1 MSSKS
6 NAAKGFGLQP
16 APFSA
21 AKLLIDIGFVRIL
34 LVFLSPFRSF
44 VAWQL
49 FCGKSIWHV
58 AIIIERSLLRAA
70 GWLHAPP
77 KSRTIRHV
85 FNALIDIRRWH
96 LVAASLVVYSAASA
110 ALRACYNSKDEQVQ
124 QRRAI
129 RRKMA
134 ASKSYFEWSINATK
148 LDTIDG
154 TDDEARWRSET
165 KLYDRRLLEEKVA
178 HLRSVRSTSN
188 ATVTERI
195 FAVRADLL
203 RNLGNVASAALHEHF
218 PVVPG
223 PIREYIDEV
232 REHLEDITN
241 STELPLAEKSAFLKE
256 TRHAFGRTALVLSG
270 GGALGTFHLGVIKAL
285 LEHRLLPRVLAG
297 SSVGAVVCAIT
308 ATRTDSELSALL
320 EDISSF
326 DLTLFS
332 HAALPVP
339 AASSTAG
346 KLLLG
351 PSSMQVNEDP
361 EQLVKRLR
369 HLLGDMTFVEAYT
382 HTSRVLN
389 LSVSAAGGNEPPR
402 LLNYL
407 TAPHVVVWSAVA
419 CSSAFPG
426 LPQPRELLARSVT
439 GELVRFADSNAAGI
453 NKVINDELNNKPN
466 GGGGVGASGCAT
478 PTATP
483 TNTGWRDGSLEDDL
497 PMRGLSEMFGVNHF
511 IVSQTTP
518 YIIPFLN
525 LKKSLG
531 VAGQLAEAEIKH
543 RCRQALEILPRWKWP
558 ARWLRAFSQPWEGD
572 VTIALPNAA
581 AQLSKG
587 ILGPSRSSLLQAVR
601 QGELS
606 TWAKISA
613 IQCNCGIEA
622 TLDACIQQVA
632 AWERAE
638 QKDRRITAAAAMPL
652 KSGRLPSWADL
663 DSLQHQQ
670 QHKVSCNVPGSS
682 SVESLYSMSLSHA
695 VGGGGGVA
703 GALSPGVVAAPG
715 VMPKHRVSSHGSLPA
730 AATGI
735 FPLPEKGGETHAR
748 TNNKRVSF
756 SKFSSSEADL
766 KHLAVVGIP
775 CSEYMVS
782 SPSPPRSLC
791 SPQALYRK
799 GGMAAPPLPQ
809 RPASASSSPLKEK
822 RALSPIMGLQVSSPL
837 VSSMECTD
845 SSANPFTEGSP
856 SPLSRKSL
864 DGHGGGEAA
873 MERKSSLDIALV
885 NNRNG
890 LDWIAP

>member
-1 MSSKS
+1 MLATS
-6 NAAKGFGLQP
+6 
-16 APFSA
+16 FSHLLLLL
-21 AKLLIDIGFVRIL
+21 LLIFDF
-34 LVFLSPFRSF
+34 
-44 VAWQL
+44 
-49 FCGKSIWHV
+49 
-58 AIIIERSLLRAA
+58 
-70 GWLHAPP
+70 
-77 KSRTIRHV
+77 
-85 FNALIDIRRWH
+85 
-96 LVAASLVVYSAASA
+96 AASLVVYSAASA
-110 ALRACYNSKDEQVQ
+110 ALRAWHDSKDEQIK

-129 RRKMA
+129 VRKMA
-134 ASKSYFEWSINATK
+134 NSKSYYEWSINATK
-148 LDTIDG
+148 LDTIDR

-165 KLYDRRLLEEKVA
+165 KLYDRRLLEDKVA

-241 STELPLAEKSAFLKE
+241 STELPLTEKSAFLKE

-320 EDISSF
+320 ENLSSF
-326 DLTLFS
+326 DLSFFS
-332 HAALPVP
+332 QAALPVP
-339 AASSTAG
+339 AASSAAK

-351 PSSMQVNEDP
+351 TSSMQANEDP

-369 HLLGDMTFVEAYT
+369 HLLGDVTFVEAYT

-389 LSVSAAGGNEPPR
+389 LSVSAAGGHEPPR

-439 GELVRFADSNAAGI
+439 GELVRFADSNAAGLNKMI
-453 NKVINDELNNKPN
+453 NGKLNKKFN
-466 GGGGVGASGCAT
+466 GGDSVGAT
-478 PTATP
+478 TTATP

-518 YIIPFLN
+518 HIIPFLN

-531 VAGQLAEAEIKH
+531 VAGQLGEAEIKH

-581 AQLSKG
+581 AQLAKG
-587 ILGPSRSSLLQAVR
+587 IIGPSRSALLQAFR

-606 TWAKISA
+606 TWAKMSA

-638 QKDRRITAAAAMPL
+638 QKDRRLTAAAAMPL
-652 KSGRLPSWADL
+652 KSGRLLSWADL
-663 DSLQHQQ
+663 ESLHQHQQ
-670 QHKVSCNVPGSS
+670 KVSHNMPGSS

-695 VGGGGGVA
+695 VSAIGAGAISSGGV
-703 GALSPGVVAAPG
+703 GAAAAAADGVPSPGVVAAPG
-715 VMPKHRVSSHGSLPA
+715 SMPKYKVSSQGSLSA
-730 AATGI
+730 AETGVV
-735 FPLPEKGGETHAR
+735 PSPENDSEPR

-766 KHLAVVGIP
+766 NHLAVKGIP

-782 SPSPPRSLC
+782 SPSPPSSIH
-791 SPQALYRK
+791 SPQALYKK

-809 RPASASSSPLKEK
+809 RPASAAASQLPPRLPPSPNKEK
-822 RALSPIMGLQVSSPL
+822 ALPPGTRIEVSPPL
-837 VSSMECTD
+837 GSLMECID
-845 SSANPFTEGSP
+845 SSANPFPEGAL
-856 SPLSRKSL
+856 SPLSRRSF
-864 DGHGGGEAA
+864 DGKGAHDGGYEDGEAA
-873 MERKSSLDIALV
+873 TERRSSLEIALV

>member
-1 MSSKS
+1 LSH
-6 NAAKGFGLQP
+6 LP
-16 APFSA
+16 
-21 AKLLIDIGFVRIL
+21 L
-34 LVFLSPFRSF
+34 LV
-44 VAWQL
+44 
-49 FCGKSIWHV
+49 
-58 AIIIERSLLRAA
+58 
-70 GWLHAPP
+70 
-77 KSRTIRHV
+77 
-85 FNALIDIRRWH
+85 LIFDF
-96 LVAASLVVYSAASA
+96 AASLVVYSAASA
-110 ALRACYNSKDEQVQ
+110 ALRAWHDSKNEQVQ

-129 RRKMA
+129 IRKMA

-148 LDTIDG
+148 LDAIDG

-178 HLRSVRSTSN
+178 HLLSVKSRSN

-195 FAVRADLL
+195 FAVRADLI

-218 PVVPG
+218 PLVPG

-297 SSVGAVVCAIT
+297 SSVGAVVCAVT

-320 EDISSF
+320 ENISSF
-326 DLTLFS
+326 DLTFFS

-351 PSSMQVNEDP
+351 TSSMQANEDP
-361 EQLVKRLR
+361 EQLVRRLR
-369 HLLGDMTFVEAYT
+369 HLLGDVTFVEAYT

-439 GELVRFADSNAAGI
+439 GELVRFADSNAAGLHELMM
-453 NKVINDELNNKPN
+453 NDMPSSKKLDGG
-466 GGGGVGASGCAT
+466 GGGGVLGC
-478 PTATP
+478 ATP

-518 YIIPFLN
+518 HIIPFLN
-525 LKKSLG
+525 LKKQLG

-572 VTIALPNAA
+572 VTIALPHAV
-581 AQLSKG
+581 AQLAKG
-587 ILGPSRSSLLQAVR
+587 IIGPSRSALLQAVR

-622 TLDACIQQVA
+622 TLDACIQHVA

-638 QKDRRITAAAAMPL
+638 QKDRRMTAAALPS

-663 DSLQHQQ
+663 DSLQQQHQQ
-670 QHKVSCNVPGSS
+670 KFPHNMPGSS

-695 VGGGGGVA
+695 VGAIGA
-703 GALSPGVVAAPG
+703 GATGVPSPGAVAAPG
-715 VMPKHRVSSHGSLPA
+715 CMPKYRVSSHGSLPA
-730 AATGI
+730 AAGPGV
-735 FPLPEKGGETHAR
+735 FPSPEKEGGPRTHN
-748 TNNKRVSF
+748 TRVSF

-766 KHLAVVGIP
+766 KHLAVIGIP
-775 CSEYMVS
+775 SSEYMVS
-782 SPSPPRSLC
+782 SPSPPHSLH
-791 SPQALYRK
+791 SPQALYKK

-809 RPASASSSPLKEK
+809 RPASAFSPLPPRLPPPSRIEKAVSPPITRIKLSSPLGS
-822 RALSPIMGLQVSSPL
+822 L
-837 VSSMECTD
+837 MECID
-845 SSANPFTEGSP
+845 SSANPFPEGSP
-856 SPLSRKSL
+856 SPLSRRSF
-864 DGHGGGEAA
+864 DGKNAAQGIGEDAQAA
-873 MERKSSLDIALV
+873 IERRSSLEIGLV

>member
-1 MSSKS
+1 
-6 NAAKGFGLQP
+6 
-16 APFSA
+16 
-21 AKLLIDIGFVRIL
+21 
-34 LVFLSPFRSF
+34 
-44 VAWQL
+44 
-49 FCGKSIWHV
+49 
-58 AIIIERSLLRAA
+58 
-70 GWLHAPP
+70 
-77 KSRTIRHV
+77 
-85 FNALIDIRRWH
+85 
-96 LVAASLVVYSAASA
+96 
-110 ALRACYNSKDEQVQ
+110 
-124 QRRAI
+124 
-129 RRKMA
+129 MA

-154 TDDEARWRSET
+154 TDEEARWRSET

-178 HLRSVRSTSN
+178 HLRSVRN
-188 ATVTERI
+188 ASKSTVTERI

-218 PVVPG
+218 PLVPG

-270 GGALGTFHLGVIKAL
+270 GGALGTFHLGVVKAL

-297 SSVGAVVCAIT
+297 SSVGAVVCAVA
-308 ATRTDSELSALL
+308 ATRTDSELTALL

-326 DLTLFS
+326 DLTFFS

-346 KLLLG
+346 KLLG
-351 PSSMQVNEDP
+351 TSSMQLNEDP

-369 HLLGDMTFVEAYT
+369 HLLGDVTFVEAYS

-439 GELVRFADSNAAGI
+439 GELVRFADSNAGCST
-453 NKVINDELNNKPN
+453 NSNTSSNV
-466 GGGGVGASGCAT
+466 GGAPATTAS
-478 PTATP
+478 P

-511 IVSQTTP
+511 IVSQTSP
-518 YIIPFLN
+518 HIIPFLN

-531 VAGQLAEAEIKH
+531 VVGQLAEAEIKH

-581 AQLSKG
+581 AQLAKG
-587 ILGPSRSSLLQAVR
+587 LIGPSRSALLQAIR

-632 AWERAE
+632 AWERFE
-638 QKDRRITAAAAMPL
+638 QKERKTAAASMPL

-663 DSLQHQQ
+663 DSLQQQ
-670 QHKVSCNVPGSS
+670 SCGGVAGSS
-682 SVESLYSMSLSHA
+682 SAESLYSMSLSHVNVA
-695 VGGGGGVA
+695 AGGGCAVSGGV
-703 GALSPGVVAAPG
+703 PAPAESFL
-715 VMPKHRVSSHGSLPA
+715 PKYRVSSHGSLPTA
-730 AATGI
+730 AGVFPSPGKGGASGATG
-735 FPLPEKGGETHAR
+735 T
-748 TNNKRVSF
+748 TTNSNNNKRVSF

-766 KHLAVVGIP
+766 KHLAVLGIP
-775 CSEYMVS
+775 SPEYMVT
-782 SPSPPRSLC
+782 SPSPPRSLH
-791 SPQALYRK
+791 SPQALYKK
-799 GGMAAPPLPQ
+799 GCLVAPPL
-809 RPASASSSPLKEK
+809 RPPSSSTAGADKAEQ
-822 RALSPIMGLQVSSPL
+822 RVLSPISTKRVGSPL
-837 VSSMECTD
+837 GSAMECIDT
-845 SSANPFTEGSP
+845 SANPFPEGSP
-856 SPLSRKSL
+856 SPLSKSA
-864 DGHGGGEAA
+864 GSTSGTIGTGE
-873 MERKSSLDIALV
+873 RRSSSEFAFV

-890 LDWIAP
+890 LDVIAP

>member
-1 MSSKS
+1 
-6 NAAKGFGLQP
+6 
-16 APFSA
+16 
-21 AKLLIDIGFVRIL
+21 
-34 LVFLSPFRSF
+34 
-44 VAWQL
+44 
-49 FCGKSIWHV
+49 
-58 AIIIERSLLRAA
+58 
-70 GWLHAPP
+70 
-77 KSRTIRHV
+77 
-85 FNALIDIRRWH
+85 
-96 LVAASLVVYSAASA
+96 
-110 ALRACYNSKDEQVQ
+110 
-124 QRRAI
+124 
-129 RRKMA
+129 MA

-148 LDTIDG
+148 LDTIEG

-178 HLRSVRSTSN
+178 HLRSVRNASNTS
-188 ATVTERI
+188 VTERI
-195 FAVRADLL
+195 FAVRADLI

-218 PVVPG
+218 PLVPG

-241 STELPLAEKSAFLKE
+241 SKELPLAEKSAFLKE

-297 SSVGAVVCAIT
+297 SSVGAVVCAVA
-308 ATRTDSELSALL
+308 ATRTDAELAALL

-326 DLTLFS
+326 DLTFFS
-332 HAALPVP
+332 HAMLPVP

-346 KLLLG
+346 KLLG
-351 PSSMQVNEDP
+351 TSSMQLNEDP

-369 HLLGDMTFVEAYT
+369 HLLGDVTFVEAYA

-439 GELVRFADSNAAGI
+439 GELVRFADSNATSTI
-453 NKVINDELNNKPN
+453 PCTTTSTTSSS
-466 GGGGVGASGCAT
+466 SGC
-478 PTATP
+478 

-518 YIIPFLN
+518 HIIPFLN
-525 LKKSLG
+525 LKKKLG

-572 VTIALPNAA
+572 LTIALPNAGE
-581 AQLSKG
+581 QLARG
-587 ILGPSRSSLLQAVR
+587 LLGPSRSALLQAVR

-632 AWERAE
+632 AWERVE
-638 QKDRRITAAAAMPL
+638 HRDRKTAASAMPL

-663 DSLQHQQ
+663 DSLQQQ
-670 QHKVSCNVPGSS
+670 YNSSSTVQGST

-695 VGGGGGVA
+695 VASSSGVVLSVGVLSGGGGGGVPPQNF
-703 GALSPGVVAAPG
+703 L
-715 VMPKHRVSSHGSLPA
+715 PKYRVSSHSSLLTA
-730 AATGI
+730 SGV
-735 FPLPEKGGETHAR
+735 FPSPEKT
-748 TNNKRVSF
+748 TTTTTKRVSF

-766 KHLAVVGIP
+766 KHLTAAAVPGIP
-775 CSEYMVS
+775 IAEYMVT
-782 SPSPPRSLC
+782 SPHPSHSC
-791 SPQALYRK
+791 YSPQALYKK
-799 GGMAAPPLPQ
+799 GGLPAPLLLSPAARSQ
-809 RPASASSSPLKEK
+809 SPLNNHKNAQEQK
-822 RALSPIMGLQVSSPL
+822 TVVLSPFATTTSATRKTKSALG
-837 VSSMECTD
+837 SSMECTD
-845 SSANPFTEGSP
+845 SSANPFLEGSP
-856 SPLSRKSL
+856 SPLSRRRSI
-864 DGHGGGEAA
+864 DGGVGGEGACGGGVVDI
-873 MERKSSLDIALV
+873 ERRSSLDIAFM